1 MNIAFLSQGKLF
13 VRREEGECT
22 EIISAFG
29 REVINRSIKIQQAN
43 EWKTQ
48 KSGTPF
54 SGSQLWGVSG
64 TDMRAAKVAVSGM
77 SRGGESGEI
86 FYLLEM
92 DTTGGLF
99 SHDLRSGAEKRLFH
113 RQNFRARDLDWNEQ
127 HRLLTCSQ
135 SFDNGTAN
143 IIITNDEGRESRQ
156 LTEGDSVDEAPSWA
170 RGGGKKIVFQ
180 SAGVARNANG
190 YYQGLGPFAIQEL
203 DLERQTLRTL
213 VENEGYDHLLP
224 HMKADS
230 TLYYIRRPYEMM
242 GRKPLSFFEFL
253 KDFLLVP
260 FRLLRSLFHFLD
272 FFSRTFSQKPLTTAT
287 GPKTGGDDEQK
298 IELRGRMI
306 DAKNARERD
315 AMKNHDVSLVPDSW
329 ELIERIPSGDTRVL
343 AKGVVSFDLAEDGTL
358 IHTDGRRVYQID
370 SQGKSQRLFKEQLIQ
385 EVGCIG

>member
-1 MNIAFLSQGKLF
+1 MNVAFLSQGKLF
-13 VRREEGECT
+13 VRREEGERT
-22 EIISAFG
+22 EIVSAFG

-43 EWKTQ
+43 EWKSQ

-64 TDMRAAKVAVSGM
+64 GDMQAATVQVSGM
-77 SRGGESGEI
+77 TMGGESGKI
-86 FYLLEM
+86 YYLLAM
-92 DTTGGLF
+92 DATGGLF
-99 SHDLRSGAEKRLFH
+99 THDLRSGSEKRLFH

-170 RGGGKKIVFQ
+170 RGGGKKLVFQ
-180 SAGVARNANG
+180 SAGVARNADG
-190 YYQGLGPFAIQEL
+190 YYQGLGPFAVQEL

-213 VENEGYDHLLP
+213 VEDEGYDYLLP

-230 TLYYIRRPYEMM
+230 TLYYIRRPYEIM
-242 GRKPLSFFEFL
+242 GKKPLSFFEFL

-272 FFSRTFSQKPLTTAT
+272 FFSRTFSQKPLTTAS
-287 GPKTGGDDEQK
+287 GPKTQGDDEQK

-306 DAKNARERD
+306 EAQNGRNRD
-315 AMKNHDVSLVPDSW
+315 KMKNQDLSLVPDSW
-329 ELIERIPSGDTRVL
+329 ELVERAPSGETSIL
-343 AKGVVSFDLAEDGTL
+343 AKGVVSFDLAEDGSL
-358 IHTDGRRVYQID
+358 IHTDGRRVYKID
-370 SQGKSQRLFKEQLIQ
+370 PQGVSKRLFKEQLIQ
-385 EVGCIG
+385 EVGCIA